1 MVVKALERER
11 ALEVRQQGGEFVLFL
26 GDSECKQ
33 ETEHGESEKVEE
45 LLLGKIFFGFH
56 LAVSREGRRD
66 MAHALS
72 EEEKE
77 RLLEQGQV
85 HSVS

>member
-1 MVVKALERER
+1 MAVKVLERER
-11 ALEVRQQGGEFVLFL
+11 ALEVRQQGTELVLL
-26 GDSECKQ
+26 LTDSECKQ
-33 ETEHGESEKVEE
+33 ETEHGESETVEE
-45 LLLGKIFFGFH
+45 LLWDKIFFEFH
-56 LAVSREGRRD
+56 LALSRGGRQD

-85 HSVS
+85 HSES